1 MSILNVNTSDPD
13 LFKKRTYE
21 PIPGSVYA
29 FTVANALKLEDSKS
43 TPGNKVVKI
52 ELRVVD
58 DGEFKGKK
66 VFDNLV
72 ITKTDKEKSEWKI
85 AQFAV
90 ACGIMT
96 QAQIKAGEGID
107 LDLFQNSICKARV
120 SIKVEKYQGED
131 VKKNV
136 VKEYLFEE
144 QFCVWVSI

>member
-21 PIPGSVYA
+21 PKPGGVYA
-29 FTVANALKLEDSKS
+29 FAVANALKLVDSKS

-58 DGEFKGKK
+58 DGEFKGRK

-72 ITKTDKEKSEWKI
+72 ITKTDKEKTEFKI

-90 ACGIMT
+90 ACGVMT

-107 LDLFQNSICKARV
+107 LDMFQNCVCKA
-120 SIKVEKYQGED
+120 KVGIVLDPYRGPEE
-131 VKKNV
+131 KKNE

-144 QFCVWVSI
+144 